1 MKLRVLKKFV
11 DKETGKTMLPKKQIT
26 RDKDRGQDLI
36 NKGYCAEVKS
46 RKAKE
51 GEEDA

>member
-11 DKETGKTMLPKKQIT
+11 DKETGDTRLPKKQFT
-26 RDKDRGQDLI
+26 TNSERGQDLI

-46 RKAKE
+46 RKKK
-51 GEEDA
+51 EEDA